1 MQVLSKFLSVNYIIF
16 FINDKFAAK
25 QSKKLIA
32 HHFMCEKQFNYRQPG
47 VSKSSQSNSTSQ
59 PQYLDSCRYASTG
72 SGSQDFRAYV
82 MRAHRS
88 LYSKPTHRKWRGSG
102 AALFTNSILHRTNR

>member
-47 VSKSSQSNSTSQ
+47 VSKLT
-59 PQYLDSCRYASTG
+59 
-72 SGSQDFRAYV
+72 
-82 MRAHRS
+82 
-88 LYSKPTHRKWRGSG
+88 
-102 AALFTNSILHRTNR
+102 